1 MARPTSTP
9 RRLILLWT
17 LLALIAGLV
26 AVIMVAIAGPLYAH
40 DSIRLGTAFGLL
52 RHGAWVGIAAAAA
65 AILALIATLV
75 ARRLGAVVIAAI
87 ALALGLGAFIWP
99 WTMLRTAQAAPPIHD
114 VATNPSHPPQ
124 FTALAKIR
132 KTTPNGLEYG
142 GGGPKMAQAEQAQ
155 IAHFLQSAAGQSNPQ
170 HTQVAAACTSWGRNC
185 LMVLQRAYY
194 PGVQSLAAPGIAPA
208 RTYAAALA
216 TVKAMDWKI
225 AAADAAS
232 GHIEATATTGWFRF
246 KDDVVIE
253 VASDGAGG
261 GSIVNMRSE
270 SRLGLS
276 DLGKNAQRVKAYMN
290 RLGKR
295 LSASGK

>member
-1 MARPTSTP
+1 MARSTSTL

-26 AVIMVAIAGPLYAH
+26 AAVMVAIAGPLYSH
-40 DSIRLGTAFGLL
+40 QTIHLDTAFSLL
-52 RHGAWVGIAAAAA
+52 RHGAWVGVAAAAA
-65 AILALIATLV
+65 AILALIATLWV
-75 ARRLGAVVIAAI
+75 RRFGAVVIAVI
-87 ALALGLGAFIWP
+87 ALVLGLGAFIWP
-99 WTMLRTAQAAPPIHD
+99 WMMLRDAQAAPPIHD
-114 VATNPSHPPQ
+114 VATNPADPPR
-124 FTALAKIR
+124 FTALATIR

-142 GGGPKMAQAEQAQ
+142 GGGAKMAREEQAQ
-155 IAHFLQSAAGQSNPQ
+155 IAKFLQSPAGQSNPR
-170 HTQVAAACTSWGRNC
+170 HSQVAAACESWGQNC

-194 PGVQSLAAPGIAPA
+194 PGVQSLAAPGIGPKQ
-208 RTYAAALA
+208 TYAAALA
-216 TVKAMDWKI
+216 AAKAMGWKI

-246 KDDVVIE
+246 KDDIVIE

-261 GSIVNMRSE
+261 GSVVNMRSE

-276 DLGKNAQRVKAYMN
+276 DLGKNAQRIKAYMN

-295 LSASGK
+295 LGTSRK